1 MRKIIQPCGF
11 HCIKINNLGVSFGEQ
26 TVLEDVNMHIHC
38 GSFNVI
44 IGQNGAGK
52 STLIKAILGEI
63 PHTGTIEFKDTK
75 DGHMAKLKIGYVP
88 QSVNIEKNTPVSVY
102 DLIASYRYN
111 YPVFLPKSKKIGAKI
126 RETLEVFEAEELIDK
141 QVCNLSGGQLQ
152 RVLLSMAIMDEPN
165 LLLLDSFL
173 TVAIY
178 QDIQPAV
185 ILTKVDLDRGE
196 KLESLYADAGIPV
209 YLVDYDKPETIDNV
223 AKLLDGKISMMTGNS
238 GVGKSTLLNAI
249 APELQLATGEISEKL
264 GRGKHTTRQ
273 VQLYPCAGGY
283 LADTPGFSTFEVEQY
298 LQMDKDCNAVCFPEF
313 RPYLGQCRFSDCA
326 HVCEKGCAVVE
337 AVRAGKIAKSRHD
350 AYVSLYQTAKQRK
363 AWES

>member
-1 MRKIIQPCGF
+1 M
-11 HCIKINNLGVSFGEQ
+11 
-26 TVLEDVNMHIHC
+26 T
-38 GSFNVI
+38 
-44 IGQNGAGK
+44 
-52 STLIKAILGEI
+52 
-63 PHTGTIEFKDTK
+63 
-75 DGHMAKLKIGYVP
+75 
-88 QSVNIEKNTPVSVY
+88 
-102 DLIASYRYN
+102 
-111 YPVFLPKSKKIGAKI
+111 GAKSWN
-126 RETLEVFEAEELIDK
+126 RCTL
-141 QVCNLSGGQLQ
+141 
-152 RVLLSMAIMDEPN
+152 
-165 LLLLDSFL
+165 
-173 TVAIY
+173 
-178 QDIQPAV
+178 
-185 ILTKVDLDRGE
+185 
-196 KLESLYADAGIPV
+196 IPV

-298 LQMDKDCNAVCFPEF
+298 LQMDKDCIADCFPEF